1 YLHVAKICLFLHRWT
16 VIETCAA
23 RVYEQFDAIEKMYS
37 EATLSNTHIKEG
49 DNNRL
54 FRLVTQFSSHSTRL
68 LKLKLLFLQHVAA
81 DIPKKWY
88 TETQATENGEHD
100 VLLDVSTYWSHVGE
114 LKVLKIQNG
123 SMVSVP
129 RFPLL
134 SKLSMALLSIHQR
147 C

>member
-1 YLHVAKICLFLHRWT
+1 MSSPLQQQKELANELRDY
-16 VIETCAA
+16 
-23 RVYEQFDAIEKMYS
+23 QG
-37 EATLSNTHIKEG
+37 ATS
-49 DNNRL
+49 
-54 FRLVTQFSSHSTRL
+54 
-68 LKLKLLFLQHVAA
+68 A

-114 LKVLKIQNG
+114 LKVLNIQNG